1 MTDKADAPITS
12 GAGAASSG
20 VALFDERPFFE
31 KALAHGVAHGLINA
45 ERIEALRTEAPKG
58 MVQIAR
64 YFGTEFLRPD
74 LEKARERIVN
84 LVSLYLQE
92 SCEGDLQRAAL
103 ALRDHSLL
111 SRSKG
116 GSDMLKAMIAM
127 PQNTHFGMQDGRGF
141 ADEHIP
147 VLERWSLRS
156 HADYRAERAKRDQVA
171 RVMDAAV
178 WCAQQWELDADTLH
192 EEAPDAEAVLR
203 TTLLWSMAKRS
214 VVPDWPAFE
223 QTIAVL
229 RKKFAATAQL
239 PALVLPKG
247 LPAAFAPALRAVAD
261 SLHAD
266 WARIMDVSTP
276 SRKLFGQTPAF
287 TGRYFWLEDGLAEVE
302 DFERQVSAAWSKA
315 TGGHEDE
322 GSLLTL
328 LLCVAAGSAHK
339 TLLTEKSAAT
349 LIRKI
354 RKTGMDAERA
364 SGFIRE
370 HAPSAYQSDY
380 LRMWDA
386 FTEDA
391 MPVLRSD
398 ADYAMHDAMA
408 LLRRECN
415 IGA

>member
-1 MTDKADAPITS
+1 MTEPQDPADE
-12 GAGAASSG
+12 GANSPDSG

-31 KALAHGVAHGLINA
+31 KALAYGLAHGLIGA

-74 LEKARERIVN
+74 LEKARERMVN
-84 LVSLYLQE
+84 LVSLYLQD
-92 SCEGDLQRAAL
+92 SCEGDLHRAAL

-116 GSDMLKAMIAM
+116 GSDILKAMIAM

-141 ADEHIP
+141 SDEQIP

-171 RVMDAAV
+171 CVMDAAI
-178 WCAQQWELDADTLH
+178 WCAQQWVLDADLLH

-203 TTLLWSMAKRS
+203 TALLWSLAKRS
-214 VVPDWPAFE
+214 VVPDWPGFA
-223 QTIAVL
+223 QTVAVL
-229 RKKFAATAQL
+229 RKKFGTTDQP
-239 PALVLPKG
+239 PAMVLPKG
-247 LPAAFAPALRAVAD
+247 MPAALAPAVRAVAD
-261 SLHAD
+261 SLVAD
-266 WARIMDVSTP
+266 WPRIMDANAP
-276 SRKLFGQTPAF
+276 PRKLFAQTPAF

-302 DFERQVSAAWSKA
+302 DFERQVSAAWNKA
-315 TGGHEDE
+315 TGGHDDE

-339 TLLTEKSAAT
+339 TVLTEKTAAT

-354 RKTGMDAERA
+354 RKSGMEA
-364 SGFIRE
+364 SLASSFIRE
-370 HAPSAYQSDY
+370 HAPTAYQSDY

-386 FTEDA
+386 FTEEA
-391 MPVLRSD
+391 LPVLRSD
-398 ADYAMHDAMA
+398 ADYALHDALA

-415 IGA
+415 VGA

>member
-1 MTDKADAPITS
+1 MTEHQDPVGQGANSPAS
-12 GAGAASSG
+12 GM
-20 VALFDERPFFE
+20 ALFDERPFFE
-31 KALAHGVAHGLINA
+31 KALAYGLAHGLIGA

-74 LEKARERIVN
+74 LEKARERMVN
-84 LVSLYLQE
+84 LVSLYLQD
-92 SCEGDLQRAAL
+92 SCEGDLHRAAL

-141 ADEHIP
+141 SDEQIP

-156 HADYRAERAKRDQVA
+156 HADYCAERAKRDQVA
-171 RVMDAAV
+171 CVMDAAI
-178 WCAQQWELDADTLH
+178 WCAQQWELDADLLH

-203 TTLLWSMAKRS
+203 TALLWSLAKRS
-214 VVPDWPAFE
+214 VVPDWPGFA
-223 QTIAVL
+223 QTVAVL
-229 RKKFAATAQL
+229 RKKFAATPRP
-239 PALVLPKG
+239 PAPVLPKG
-247 LPAAFAPALRAVAD
+247 LPAALAPAVRAVAD
-261 SLHAD
+261 SLQAD
-266 WARIMDVSTP
+266 WPRIMDANTP
-276 SRKLFGQTPAF
+276 PRKLFAQTPAF

-302 DFERQVSAAWSKA
+302 DFERQVSAAWNKA
-315 TGGHEDE
+315 TGGHDDE

-339 TLLTEKSAAT
+339 TMLTEKAAAT

-354 RKTGMDAERA
+354 RKSGMDADLA
-364 SGFIRE
+364 STFVRE
-370 HAPSAYQSDY
+370 HAPTAYQSDY

-386 FTEDA
+386 FTEEA
-391 MPVLRSD
+391 LPVLRSD
-398 ADYAMHDAMA
+398 ADYALHDALA
-408 LLRRECN
+408 LLRSECN
-415 IGA
+415 VGA

>member
-1 MTDKADAPITS
+1 M
-12 GAGAASSG
+12 
-20 VALFDERPFFE
+20 ALFDDRPFFE
-31 KALAHGVAHGLINA
+31 KALAYGLAHGLIGA

-74 LEKARERIVN
+74 LEKARERMVN
-84 LVSLYLQE
+84 LVSLYLQD
-92 SCEGDLQRAAL
+92 SCEGDLHRAAL

-141 ADEHIP
+141 SDEHIP

-171 RVMDAAV
+171 CVMDAAI
-178 WCAQQWELDADTLH
+178 WCAQQWELDADLLH

-203 TTLLWSMAKRS
+203 TALLWSLAKRS
-214 VVPDWPAFE
+214 VTPDWPGFA

-229 RKKFAATAQL
+229 RKKFGATDQP
-239 PALVLPKG
+239 PAMVLPKG
-247 LPAAFAPALRAVAD
+247 LPAALAPALRAVAD
-261 SLHAD
+261 SLQAD
-266 WARIMDVSTP
+266 WPRIMDSTVAP
-276 SRKLFGQTPAF
+276 RKLFAQTPAF

-315 TGGHEDE
+315 TGGHDDE

-339 TLLTEKSAAT
+339 TVLTEKAAAT

-354 RKTGMDAERA
+354 RKSGMDAGLA
-364 SGFIRE
+364 SRFIRGY
-370 HAPSAYQSDY
+370 APTAYQSDY
-380 LRMWDA
+380 LRMWDE
-386 FTEDA
+386 FTEEA
-391 MPVLRSD
+391 LPVLRSD
-398 ADYAMHDAMA
+398 ADYALHDALA

-415 IGA
+415 VGA

>member
-1 MTDKADAPITS
+1 MTEPQNPADEGANSPAS
-12 GAGAASSG
+12 GM
-20 VALFDERPFFE
+20 ALFDERPFFE
-31 KALAHGVAHGLINA
+31 KALAYGLAHGLIGA

-74 LEKARERIVN
+74 LEKARERMVN
-84 LVSLYLQE
+84 LVSLYLQD
-92 SCEGDLQRAAL
+92 SCEGDLHRAAL

-141 ADEHIP
+141 SDEQIP

-156 HADYRAERAKRDQVA
+156 HADYRAERAKRDQVTC
-171 RVMDAAV
+171 VMDAAI
-178 WCAQQWELDADTLH
+178 WCAQQWELDADLLH

-203 TTLLWSMAKRS
+203 TALLWSLAKRS
-214 VVPDWPAFE
+214 VTPDWPGFA
-223 QTIAVL
+223 QTVAVL
-229 RKKFAATAQL
+229 RKKFAATAHP

-247 LPAAFAPALRAVAD
+247 LPAALAPAVRAVAD
-261 SLHAD
+261 SFVAD
-266 WARIMDVSTP
+266 WPRIMDANAP
-276 SRKLFGQTPAF
+276 PRKLFAQTPAF

-302 DFERQVSAAWSKA
+302 DFERQVSAAWNKA

-339 TLLTEKSAAT
+339 TVLTEKAAAT

-354 RKTGMDAERA
+354 RKSGMDTGLA
-364 SGFIRE
+364 SSFIRE
-370 HAPSAYQSDY
+370 QAPTAYQSDY

-386 FTEDA
+386 FTEEA
-391 MPVLRSD
+391 LPVLRSD
-398 ADYAMHDAMA
+398 ADYALHDALA

-415 IGA
+415 VGA